1 MEIKMKIKLTHKTAI
16 KSLICATLLT
26 ASQAQAALV
35 DFSVNGTINAAAS
48 GNSWGLEVG
57 NLFTASGQFDD
68 SIFTLD
74 IDGSTKIFDF
84 TSSTNNMTIS
94 FGSTVYTDE
103 MDVFDG
109 ANMFLT
115 ASGAFDGIS
124 YLSDSVNPEFES
136 TGFVGGPFD
145 VTGTDY
151 AGDYARYVDGT
162 WDSGS
167 YTQVAAVPVPAA
179 IWLFGSGLL
188 GLAGIGRRKH

>member
-26 ASQAQAALV
+26 ASQAQAVLV
-35 DFSVNGTINAAAS
+35 NFSVNGTINAAAS
-48 GNSWGLEVG
+48 ENSWGLEVG

-74 IDGSTKIFDF
+74 TDGSTKIFDF

-136 TGFVGGPFD
+136 TGFVGGLYD
-145 VTGTDY
+145 VTGTDS
-151 AGDYARYVDGT
+151 AGYVDGT
-162 WDSGS
+162 WDAGS

>member
-35 DFSVNGTINAAAS
+35 NFSVNGTINQAAS
-48 GNSWGLEVG
+48 ENSWGLEVG
-57 NLFTASGQFDD
+57 DLFTASGQFDD

-74 IDGSTKIFDF
+74 TDDSTKIFDF

-94 FGSTVYTDE
+94 FGSTVYTDI
-103 MDVFDG
+103 MDVLDG

-124 YLSDSVNPEFES
+124 YLSDSVAPGFES
-136 TGFVGGPFD
+136 TGFVGGQYD
-145 VTGTDY
+145 VTGTDS
-151 AGDYARYVDGT
+151 AGFVDGT
-162 WDSGS
+162 WDSAS

-188 GLAGIGRRKH
+188 GLVGIGRRKH

>member
-35 DFSVNGTINAAAS
+35 DFSVNGTIGAAAS

-74 IDGSTKIFDF
+74 TDGSTKIFDF

-94 FGSTVYTDE
+94 FGNTVYTDE
-103 MDVFDG
+103 MDVLDG

-115 ASGAFDGIS
+115 ASGVFDGIS
-124 YLSDSVNPEFES
+124 YLSDSVEPGFES
-136 TGFVGGPFD
+136 TGFVGGEYD
-145 VTGTDY
+145 VTGTDSVELEL
-151 AGDYARYVDGT
+151 YVDGT
-162 WDSGS
+162 WNAGS